1 MIRWGELVVARRAEG
16 ESAAAVASA
25 AMTVSTSSVSGVLPI
40 PGVVVGGKRGARRRG
55 EGVLCD
61 REVAEVVCDL
71 VGCVRIENL
80 LGGSEV
86 LRDAA
91 ERGLLSRPWCVLTVI
106 FLCG

>member
-55 EGVLCD
+55 EG
-61 REVAEVVCDL
+61 
-71 VGCVRIENL
+71 
-80 LGGSEV
+80 EV

-106 FLCG
+106 FLYG